1 MKDLEQCRREIDE
14 IDQQLIK
21 LFEQR
26 MNVSKDVVTYK
37 LAHGLEI
44 FQPEREKAVIEKN
57 AARMMNPELADYA
70 RNFMQDVMDV
80 GKSYQA
86 TFIPLNNLYNLAA
99 PKRENIKVGYA
110 GVPGAFAH
118 QAMLEYFGNVEN
130 TNYVNFRDVFEALKN
145 AEIDYGIVPLENSST
160 GAINDNYDAIRDY
173 GFFV

>member
-57 AARMMNPELADYA
+57 AARMMNPELLIMHVILCKMLWMSGRA
-70 RNFMQDVMDV
+70 
-80 GKSYQA
+80 
-86 TFIPLNNLYNLAA
+86 
-99 PKRENIKVGYA
+99 IKLLL
-110 GVPGAFAH
+110 F
-118 QAMLEYFGNVEN
+118 L
-130 TNYVNFRDVFEALKN
+130 
-145 AEIDYGIVPLENSST
+145 
-160 GAINDNYDAIRDY
+160 
-173 GFFV
+173 

>member
-57 AARMMNPELADYA
+57 AARMLNPRAC
-70 RNFMQDVMDV
+70 
-80 GKSYQA
+80 
-86 TFIPLNNLYNLAA
+86 
-99 PKRENIKVGYA
+99 
-110 GVPGAFAH
+110 
-118 QAMLEYFGNVEN
+118 
-130 TNYVNFRDVFEALKN
+130 
-145 AEIDYGIVPLENSST
+145 
-160 GAINDNYDAIRDY
+160 
-173 GFFV
+173 

>member
-57 AARMMNPELADYA
+57 AARMLNPELICKIG
-70 RNFMQDVMDV
+70 R
-80 GKSYQA
+80 
-86 TFIPLNNLYNLAA
+86 
-99 PKRENIKVGYA
+99 
-110 GVPGAFAH
+110 AH
-118 QAMLEYFGNVEN
+118 V
-130 TNYVNFRDVFEALKN
+130 
-145 AEIDYGIVPLENSST
+145 
-160 GAINDNYDAIRDY
+160 
-173 GFFV
+173 

>member
-26 MNVSKDVVTYK
+26 MNVSKDVVTVQISFSFC
-37 LAHGLEI
+37 GLEI

-57 AARMMNPELADYA
+57 AARMMNPKTVFAFDYA

-86 TFIPLNNLYNLAA
+86 TFIPLNNLQ
-99 PKRENIKVGYA
+99 K
-110 GVPGAFAH
+110 
-118 QAMLEYFGNVEN
+118 
-130 TNYVNFRDVFEALKN
+130 
-145 AEIDYGIVPLENSST
+145 
-160 GAINDNYDAIRDY
+160 
-173 GFFV
+173 